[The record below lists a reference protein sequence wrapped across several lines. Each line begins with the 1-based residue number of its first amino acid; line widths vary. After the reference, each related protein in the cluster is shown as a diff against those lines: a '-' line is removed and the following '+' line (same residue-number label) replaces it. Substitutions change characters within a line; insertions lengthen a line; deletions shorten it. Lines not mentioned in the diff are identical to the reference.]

1 MPEQQQEGVNNVDD
15 KEEKQEEEKIT
26 TTSEVTTP
34 SPSLTNPIEI
44 EIDDL
49 RQRGNHEFQQQQ
61 QPSNIENA
69 ITFYTMAIDKCLQ
82 VGVKFNIFAKSQYII
97 NLCNR
102 SACYYILQEYEK
114 SRVDA
119 NIAWDISDQD
129 NIKASY
135 RLCKT
140 LIALKEY
147 GEAITTINLTL
158 ESYHDP

>member
-61 QPSNIENA
+61 PTNIENA

-119 NIAWDISDQD
+119 NIAAYWKVSRQFLVSY
-129 NIKASY
+129 NSHLSKARSTCF
-135 RLCKT
+135 LLLSQMT
-140 LIALKEY
+140 ATIA
-147 GEAITTINLTL
+147 NLNA
-158 ESYHDP
+158 